1 MPGRPDDRPA
11 WLVDP
16 RVPCAPARPGARP
29 LRLVLLG
36 APGVGKGTQA
46 SLLSSCLG
54 ACHLSTG
61 DVFRAARGLPPCDRT
76 PALNAA
82 VEAME
87 RGELVDDHTVLRIIG
102 ERRGCLRCD
111 GGFLLD
117 GFPRT
122 LAQAYAL
129 ERLLD
134 AEQVR
139 LDAVVSYELPLELT
153 VARIAGRR
161 VCATC
166 KAVYHL
172 QAHPPWR
179 PGYCD
184 TCDTP
189 LVQREDDRPQAV
201 RVRLRAYQ
209 KATAP
214 LALHYARLGLLRQVQ
229 ADGPPAEVF
238 ERTLRRLGM
247 AETLRA

>member
-1 MPGRPDDRPA
+1 
-11 WLVDP
+11 
-16 RVPCAPARPGARP
+16 
-29 LRLVLLG
+29 VLLG

-46 SLLSSCLG
+46 TLLSSRLG

-61 DVFRAARGLPPCDRT
+61 DVFRVAKGLAPCDRT

-87 RGELVDDHTVLRIIG
+87 RGELVADQTVLRIIG
-102 ERRGCLRCD
+102 ERVECLRCA

-129 ERLLD
+129 EDLLE
-134 AEQVR
+134 AEHLR
-139 LDAVVSYELPLELT
+139 IDAVVSYELPLELV

-161 VCATC
+161 VCPSC

-172 QAHPPWR
+172 QAQPPWR

-184 TCDTP
+184 RCDTA
-189 LVQREDDRPQAV
+189 LLQREDDHPRAV
-201 RVRLRAYQ
+201 RVRMKAYQ

-214 LALHYARLGLLRQVQ
+214 LALHYARQGLLRQVH
-229 ADGPPAEVF
+229 ADGTPEQVF
-238 ERTLRRLGM
+238 ERTLSLLGVE
-247 AETLRA
+247 AGVRVRA